1 MHPTPPK
8 IEGNIGKIEEEM
20 EDITKVLEFILKI

>member
-1 MHPTPPK
+1 MHSPAPK
-8 IEGNIGKIEEEM
+8 IEGNTGKIEEEM

>member
-1 MHPTPPK
+1 MHPTLQK